1 MNHDAARSG
10 KGGAMSLDE
19 ALGMYAEAAQD
30 MVSAGLALAA
40 GNLYN
45 CADLCNQVAEKAVQ
59 AVYVLSH
66 DARAPYDHD
75 LRALGWLAGAPE
87 PVLEDLDAL
96 TPYHPAGFLAG
107 RSVEEADD
115 AVGGETATDLLARAR
130 RVLRWAR
137 PLVLGAEG

>member
-1 MNHDAARSG
+1 MNHDTARSG
-10 KGGAMSLDE
+10 KVGAMSLDE
-19 ALGMYAEAAQD
+19 ALRMYAEAAQD

-75 LRALGWLAGAPE
+75 LRALGLLAGAPE

-96 TPYHPAGFLAG
+96 PPYHPAGVLARRRVAEG
-107 RSVEEADD
+107 HD
-115 AVGGETATDLLARAR
+115 AVGGEAATELLARAR
-130 RVLRWAR
+130 
-137 PLVLGAEG
+137 P